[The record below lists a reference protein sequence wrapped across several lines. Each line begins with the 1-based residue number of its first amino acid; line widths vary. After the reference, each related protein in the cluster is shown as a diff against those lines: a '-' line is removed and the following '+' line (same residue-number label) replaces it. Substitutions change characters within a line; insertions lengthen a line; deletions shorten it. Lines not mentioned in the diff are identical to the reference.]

1 MHPKR
6 QTLSTEWKTN
16 TCHNDT
22 RRVDDMN
29 DKMEVPEGYD
39 EYKRMAVKLTELH
52 FENEEEKLKGY
63 VV

>member
-1 MHPKR
+1 
-6 QTLSTEWKTN
+6 
-16 TCHNDT
+16 
-22 RRVDDMN
+22 MN